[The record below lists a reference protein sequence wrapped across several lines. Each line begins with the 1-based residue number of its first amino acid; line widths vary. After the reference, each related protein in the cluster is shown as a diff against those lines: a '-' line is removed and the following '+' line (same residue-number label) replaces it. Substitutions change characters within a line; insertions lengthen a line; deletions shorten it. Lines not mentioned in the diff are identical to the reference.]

1 MVEGYKMRIK
11 TIKIE
16 KLKYNAFQT
25 RISGIEED
33 NELRALANS
42 IRENGLLQPIII
54 DIDNTIIS
62 GYRRVAAFKLVGLTE
77 IVCNIKSPLCDEER
91 VSLNLVENIHRQELT
106 ALEKA
111 MSIQMLKNNMKINNK
126 RVSNKQ
132 LAKKIGISDSAISK
146 YLNLLTLDKKI
157 QTDIIDNK
165 RVVNRVILDRLA
177 AMPAELKKEQIAIYN
192 DFINKNLNVDAAK
205 LLINKKINEYY
216 NVDIC
221 DLKPILEFSK
231 NTVQI
236 KNIDIP
242 ENKRED
248 LEKQIMKLINSYV

>member
-1 MVEGYKMRIK
+1 MRIA

-16 KLKYNAFQT
+16 DLKYNSFQT
-25 RISGIEED
+25 RISGIEVD
-33 NELRALANS
+33 NELSELANS

-62 GYRRVAAFKLVGLTE
+62 GYRRVAACKLVGLTE
-77 IVCNIKSPLCDEER
+77 IDCNIKSTLCDEER
-91 VSLNLVENIHRQELT
+91 VSLNLVENIHRQDLT

-111 MSIQMLKNNMKINNK
+111 MSIQMLKTNMIINNK
-126 RVSNKQ
+126 KVSNKQ
-132 LAKKIGISDSAISK
+132 LAQKIGISDSAISK

-177 AMPAELKKEQIAIYN
+177 AMPTELKKEQVGIYN
-192 DFINKNLNVDAAK
+192 DFIDKTLNVDAAK
-205 LLINKKINEYY
+205 LLINKKINDYY
-216 NVDIC
+216 ETDIH
-221 DLKPILEFSK
+221 DLKPTVAFTK

-242 ENKRED
+242 EAQRED
-248 LEKQIMKLINSYV
+248 LEKKIMELINSYL